1 MRKTLKTFIAAL
13 LVASASLVL
22 VPQANAGPTGQ
33 TQDNSYI
40 DRASKNFDGGG
51 Y

>member
-1 MRKTLKTFIAAL
+1 MRKTLNAFIATL
-13 LVASASLVL
+13 LLASASLAL
-22 VPQANAGPTGQ
+22 VPQANAQPTGQ
-33 TQDNSYI
+33 TLEHSYI